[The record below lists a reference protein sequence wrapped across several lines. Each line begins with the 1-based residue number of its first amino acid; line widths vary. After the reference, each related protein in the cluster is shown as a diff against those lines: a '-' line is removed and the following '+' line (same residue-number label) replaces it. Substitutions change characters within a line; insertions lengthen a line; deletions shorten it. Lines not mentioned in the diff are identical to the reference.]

1 MRIWYKNNPSLLS
14 LSQKRGNGVFAQTIN
29 NKWTLWIFP
38 EKKYKKYFAFAV
50 IPTVKFQD
58 GTILSIVLLEKM
70 PFYDQ

>member
-14 LSQKRGNGVFAQTIN
+14 LSQKRGNGEFAQTIN
-29 NKWTLWIFP
+29 NKWILWVYP
-38 EKKYKKYFAFAV
+38 EKNSKKYYTFAV